1 MLPKMY
7 IFVYCARGP
16 MKIEHV
22 AIWVKDIDKVCE
34 FYRKYFDG
42 VVQPLYHN
50 PAKQFTSRFVTFE
63 DGARLEVMHRP
74 DIVNNDIGTST
85 DSNVGSNVG
94 SYVGTV
100 TKLQSNTHRSANE
113 KMQAFF
119 RFLTSAVFHV
129 KHAIA
134 SVATGRLRTGMTEHE
149 HVGHK
154 VSKQLQTE
162 EAAGNSFTDISEVQ
176 QVGSEGA
183 NTIAKPDTQHLGFT
197 HLSFSVGSKEK
208 VDRLTKEML
217 GDGIVIVGEPRTTGD
232 GYYES
237 VVLDPEGNRI
247 EITI

>member
-1 MLPKMY
+1 MLKIHESGARMLPKMY

-50 PAKQFTSRFVTFE
+50 PAKQFTSRFITFE
-63 DGARLEVMHRP
+63 DGARLEIMHRP
-74 DIVNNDIGTST
+74 DIVNN
-85 DSNVGSNVG
+85 N
-94 SYVGTV
+94 VGTV

-129 KHAIA
+129 KPLQGECSDHTCMGIA
-134 SVATGRLRTGMTEHE
+134 EPKE
-149 HVGHK
+149 VGHE
-154 VSKQLQTE
+154 VS
-162 EAAGNSFTDISEVQ
+162 
-176 QVGSEGA
+176 
-183 NTIAKPDTQHLGFT
+183 QHLGFT
-197 HLSFSVGSKEK
+197 HVSFSVGSKEK
-208 VDRLTKEML
+208 VDLLTKEMSD
-217 GDGIVIVGEPRTTGD
+217 DGITIVGQPRTTGD

-247 EITI
+247 EITV

>member
-1 MLPKMY
+1 M
-7 IFVYCARGP
+7 R
-16 MKIEHV
+16 
-22 AIWVKDIDKVCE
+22 
-34 FYRKYFDG
+34 
-42 VVQPLYHN
+42 
-50 PAKQFTSRFVTFE
+50 
-63 DGARLEVMHRP
+63 
-74 DIVNNDIGTST
+74 
-85 DSNVGSNVG
+85 
-94 SYVGTV
+94 
-100 TKLQSNTHRSANE
+100 
-113 KMQAFF
+113 AFF

-129 KHAIA
+129 KQLQTEEATGNSFTDISEVQQVGSEGANTIA

-217 GDGIVIVGEPRTTGD
+217 GDGIVIVGQPRTTGD

-247 EITI
+247 EITV